1 LSNICAYVR
10 VSTEAQDC
18 NNQRVAIYDYAH
30 KHNLIINKF
39 VEVYASSRK
48 SLKERKTNV
57 LTELE
62 KGDTIIVS
70 ELSRLGRSV
79 TEVIQL
85 INSFIKGKI
94 YLISLK
100 ENIVIKEQLDMQS
113 KMLITLFSL
122 FAEIERDLV
131 SYRTKEALAA
141 IKQRGK
147 RLGRPKGS
155 TGKCVLDDKED
166 QIKKLIELRV
176 SHSAI
181 GRMFSVNRAT
191 VDRFVKNKNFKPLPN
206 KNINN

>member
-1 LSNICAYVR
+1 MGNICAYVR

-18 NNQRVAIYDYAH
+18 NNQRVAIFDYAY
-30 KHNLIINKF
+30 KHNLVISKF

-57 LTELE
+57 LTELKE
-62 KGDTIIVS
+62 GDTIIVS

-113 KMLITLFSL
+113 KMLVTLFSL
-122 FAEIERDLV
+122 FAEIERDLI

-141 IKQRGK
+141 LKHDGK
-147 RLGRPKGS
+147 RLGRPKGA
-155 TGKCVLDDKED
+155 TNKCVLDDKED
-166 QIKKLIELRV
+166 QIKKLVELRV

-181 GRMFSVNRAT
+181 GRMFNVNRAT

-206 KNINN
+206 PKYK

>member
-1 LSNICAYVR
+1 MSNICAYVR

-122 FAEIERDLV
+122 LAEIERDLV

>member
-1 LSNICAYVR
+1 MGNICAYVR

-166 QIKKLIELRV
+166 QIKKLVELRV
-176 SHSAI
+176 SHSAM
-181 GRMFSVNRAT
+181 GRMFNVNRAT
-191 VDRFVKNKNFKPLPN
+191 VDRFVKNKNFKPLPS
-206 KNINN
+206 KI

>member
-1 LSNICAYVR
+1 
-10 VSTEAQDC
+10 
-18 NNQRVAIYDYAH
+18 
-30 KHNLIINKF
+30 

-166 QIKKLIELRV
+166 QIKKLIITSQSF
-176 SHSAI
+176 SHW
-181 GRMFSVNRAT
+181 
-191 VDRFVKNKNFKPLPN
+191 
-206 KNINN
+206 

>member
-1 LSNICAYVR
+1 MSNICAYVR

>member
-1 LSNICAYVR
+1 LGNICAYVR

-131 SYRTKEALAA
+131 SYRTKEALDAL
-141 IKQRGK
+141 KKRGK

-166 QIKKLIELRV
+166 QIKKLVELRV

-181 GRMFSVNRAT
+181 SRMFSVNRAT
-191 VDRFVKNKNFKPLPN
+191 VDRFVKNKKIV
-206 KNINN
+206 K

>member
-1 LSNICAYVR
+1 MGNICAYVR

-62 KGDTIIVS
+62 EGDTIIVS

-141 IKQRGK
+141 LKHDGK
-147 RLGRPKGS
+147 RLGRPKGA
-155 TGKCVLDDKED
+155 TNKCVLDDKED
-166 QIKKLIELRV
+166 QIKRLIELRV

-181 GRMFSVNRAT
+181 GRMFNVNRAT
-191 VDRFVKNKNFKPLPN
+191 VARFVKNKKIA
-206 KNINN
+206 K

>member
-1 LSNICAYVR
+1 MGNICAYVR

-166 QIKKLIELRV
+166 QIKKLVELRV

-181 GRMFSVNRAT
+181 GRMFNVNRAT

-206 KNINN
+206 TKYK

>member
-1 LSNICAYVR
+1 MSCVFGENWSDQKLFPTFIGPN
-10 VSTEAQDC
+10 STGLKL
-18 NNQRVAIYDYAH
+18 
-30 KHNLIINKF
+30 KHVMNDAD
-39 VEVYASSRK
+39 EHASS
-48 SLKERKTNV
+48 
-57 LTELE
+57 
-62 KGDTIIVS
+62 VS
-70 ELSRLGRSV
+70 ILDKYCV
-79 TEVIQL
+79 TEKADGQRCILFVDK
-85 INSFIKGKI
+85 KGKI

-131 SYRTKEALAA
+131 SYRTKEALSA

-166 QIKKLIELRV
+166 QIKKLVELRV

-181 GRMFSVNRAT
+181 GRMFNVNRAT

-206 KNINN
+206 PKYK